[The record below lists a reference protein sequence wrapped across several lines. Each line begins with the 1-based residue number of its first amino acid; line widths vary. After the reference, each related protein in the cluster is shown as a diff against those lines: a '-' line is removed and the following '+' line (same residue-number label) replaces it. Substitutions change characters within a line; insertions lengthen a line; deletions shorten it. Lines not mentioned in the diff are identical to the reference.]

1 MDRFQELRGFVAVV
15 DAGSFVGAA
24 DRLGLSKAALSRQ
37 IAELEARLGVRLL
50 HRTTRRLSLTPEGER
65 FLLRAR
71 ELLAQLEE
79 AEAEVGAGGREISG
93 RLRINAP
100 VSFGLQRLAPL
111 WGEFLRQYPRVALEI
126 SLADRS
132 VDLVEE
138 GFDLAIRIARLES
151 SSLVSRRLASTRMV
165 LCASPGY
172 LRTAEA
178 PRVPADLVAHRVIA
192 YSYWSA
198 RDEWRFT
205 GPEGEIAVRTRPQ
218 LRCNNGETCLALA
231 LADQGLVLQPQF
243 IVGEALRAGR
253 LVELLPE
260 WRVGELGIYAVY
272 ASRRHLPPK
281 LRAMIDFLVATLR
294 EPEIP
299 A

>member
-205 GPEGEIAVRTRPQ
+205 GPEGEIAGPS
-218 LRCNNGETCLALA
+218 C
-231 LADQGLVLQPQF
+231 
-243 IVGEALRAGR
+243 
-253 LVELLPE
+253 
-260 WRVGELGIYAVY
+260 
-272 ASRRHLPPK
+272 
-281 LRAMIDFLVATLR
+281 VATTARPVSRWRWRIRAWFCSRSSSSAKRCAPDGWWSCCPSGGWASLAFTR
-294 EPEIP
+294 CTPVAATCRP
-299 A
+299 SCAR